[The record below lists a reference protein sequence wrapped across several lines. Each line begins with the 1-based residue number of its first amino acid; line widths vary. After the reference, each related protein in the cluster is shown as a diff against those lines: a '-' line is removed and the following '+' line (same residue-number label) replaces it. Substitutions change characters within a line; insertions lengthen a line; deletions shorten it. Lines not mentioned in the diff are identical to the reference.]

1 MNKKN
6 PDSGM
11 GRDTDCFAPSSG
23 DVLLELKTQIAKRLG
38 KTYIWR
44 MIVTGKDVKKIWPD
58 DNDDSECPHE
68 DVLWAIDSKV
78 RPITLCEECGEFAF
92 GHKEEV

>member
-6 PDSGM
+6 PNSGM
-11 GRDTDCFAPSSG
+11 GWDTDYFTPSNG
-23 DVLLELKTQIAKRLG
+23 DVLLELKTQTAKRYG

-44 MIVTGKDVKKIWPD
+44 MIVTDKDIKKIWPED
-58 DNDDSECPHE
+58 IDSECPHE
-68 DVLWAIDSKV
+68 EVLWAIDAKV